1 MATRTLLLILRMR
14 VSETWLRTYAPQLPE
29 LDRLAEVLTDIGLE
43 VEAVELHEAVPGGLR
58 GVVVGEVL
66 DVQPHPDADRLRI
79 CTVSVGAASPLQIVC
94 GAANVAAGQ
103 KVPVATLGTTLHPA
117 SGEALVIKKSKL
129 RGVSSEGMICAED
142 ELGLCT
148 GHDGILV
155 LPAAAPVGEP
165 LARFLQ
171 MEDEGVLEIGLTPN
185 RTDALGHYG
194 VARDAAAA
202 LRIPVS
208 LPVLGPV
215 VHSYPCPVQIEV
227 LAPAQCPRYC
237 GLVIRNV
244 QVGPSPSWLQQRLEA
259 VGQRSI
265 NNVVDATNY
274 IMLELGQP
282 LHAFDLD
289 KIKGGKIVV
298 RTAQEAEIRTL
309 DDQMRSLQPADLLI
323 ADAQQALCI
332 AGVMGGKDSGT
343 TAATTSIFLESAC
356 FQAASVRGT
365 STRLQLFTD
374 SAYRFARGAD
384 PAITLVALQRAAALI
399 LQLAGGA
406 ASELVDHYPHP
417 LAPVVVSFS
426 LDRLNRLA
434 GTDLPEHEV
443 RDILQRL
450 DFVVEGQGAQLRL
463 TVPSYRV
470 DVTRFQDVAEEVLR
484 IYGYNRIPIPTQLLM
499 SPVAE
504 TDTARDYQLQQRVA
518 DQLVA
523 TGYYE
528 LRTNSLV
535 AAGLAADGAVHTLNP
550 LSEEVSVLR
559 TSLLPAMLEVV
570 AHNVN
575 RQQQDLRLF
584 EFGKTY
590 HLAGAGQN
598 YEGRELLAL
607 IQVGEDQLPHWQQPP
622 RKASIFSLRRTL
634 EQLQQWLGTQAQVT
648 ELGDDP
654 ELAYGLSFRQGRHQW
669 ARLGQVKPE
678 LVKQQ
683 GLQLPV
689 FYACI
694 DWPYLSR
701 QHRAGRTT
709 YQPLP
714 KYPAVQRDLS
724 MVVQPGMGFA
734 EIARLIQQCDRQ
746 RIQRVDL
753 FDLYQPK
760 GSTERSYAVRI
771 QLQDPNQTLQDAQVQ
786 QVMDAA
792 IQALESTGKVQ
803 IRRA

>member
-1 MATRTLLLILRMR
+1 
-14 VSETWLRTYAPQLPE
+14 
-29 LDRLAEVLTDIGLE
+29 
-43 VEAVELHEAVPGGLR
+43 
-58 GVVVGEVL
+58 
-66 DVQPHPDADRLRI
+66 
-79 CTVSVGAASPLQIVC
+79 
-94 GAANVAAGQ
+94 
-103 KVPVATLGTTLHPA
+103 
-117 SGEALVIKKSKL
+117 
-129 RGVSSEGMICAED
+129 
-142 ELGLCT
+142 
-148 GHDGILV
+148 
-155 LPAAAPVGEP
+155 
-165 LARFLQ
+165 
-171 MEDEGVLEIGLTPN
+171 
-185 RTDALGHYG
+185 
-194 VARDAAAA
+194 
-202 LRIPVS
+202 
-208 LPVLGPV
+208 
-215 VHSYPCPVQIEV
+215 
-227 LAPAQCPRYC
+227 
-237 GLVIRNV
+237 
-244 QVGPSPSWLQQRLEA
+244 
-259 VGQRSI
+259 
-265 NNVVDATNY
+265 
-274 IMLELGQP
+274 
-282 LHAFDLD
+282 
-289 KIKGGKIVV
+289 
-298 RTAQEAEIRTL
+298 
-309 DDQMRSLQPADLLI
+309 
-323 ADAQQALCI
+323 
-332 AGVMGGKDSGT
+332 
-343 TAATTSIFLESAC
+343 
-356 FQAASVRGT
+356 
-365 STRLQLFTD
+365 
-374 SAYRFARGAD
+374 
-384 PAITLVALQRAAALI
+384 
-399 LQLAGGA
+399 
-406 ASELVDHYPHP
+406 
-417 LAPVVVSFS
+417 
-426 LDRLNRLA
+426 
-434 GTDLPEHEV
+434 
-443 RDILQRL
+443 
-450 DFVVEGQGAQLRL
+450 
-463 TVPSYRV
+463 
-470 DVTRFQDVAEEVLR
+470 
-484 IYGYNRIPIPTQLLM
+484 
-499 SPVAE
+499 
-504 TDTARDYQLQQRVA
+504 
-518 DQLVA
+518 
-523 TGYYE
+523 
-528 LRTNSLV
+528 
-535 AAGLAADGAVHTLNP
+535 
-550 LSEEVSVLR
+550 
-559 TSLLPAMLEVV
+559 
-570 AHNVN
+570 VN

-598 YEGRELLAL
+598 YEERELLAL